1 MQTPTEVLTTLAQV
15 LTTPSQVLTTP
26 SQVLT
31 TPTQVL
37 LMLRLVLVISTL
49 LSSSMSKQTMPLLE
63 TLYQFTFVEDAI
75 KFSNY

>member
-26 SQVLT
+26 
-31 TPTQVL
+31 TQVL
-37 LMLRLVLVISTL
+37 LMLRLVLIISTL